1 MSERIFSPRRWLTI
15 DYAPHP
21 AERGFLERAQ
31 TRREGEV
38 AITVAVPSDRES
50 ERIFGVRLARHHLQA
65 VWLEIANGGGES
77 LWLDRIQLDP
87 DYYTPLEA
95 ARLAHFRMGTRL
107 VAFGVLGWLF
117 LPLLPLIPLK
127 IFSARRANQRMNDL
141 FRASGFPT
149 GVIEPGKTLSGF
161 LFTRLDEG
169 VKRIDVRML
178 GRSHAINCQFTV
190 EVPGLVLPH
199 IEHEAEP
206 STDTKDLDDAALQ
219 IWIEQQPR
227 STSNALGTIDGDP
240 LNLVLVGD
248 RACIQE
254 CLSTWDETESI
265 TLGTSWKTAK
275 AFLLESQYRYS
286 PVSPLYLDKRV
297 EDFALQRA
305 RANLNQR
312 LHLRLWSTKISYGG
326 EPVWIGQVSRDIGV
340 RFTLKT
346 WNLTTHQIDPNV
358 DEARDYVL
366 DDLLASRRVSRL
378 GFVRGVEPAPATSP
392 RHNLTGDPYYT
403 DGLRAFAILSKTR
416 TTPALLSW
424 LAPSSSKV
432 PASESREKLSSK
444 LFINLSKPFRR

>member
-1 MSERIFSPRRWLTI
+1 M
-15 DYAPHP
+15 
-21 AERGFLERAQ
+21 
-31 TRREGEV
+31 
-38 AITVAVPSDRES
+38 PSDRES
-50 ERIFGVRLARHHLQA
+50 EQLFGVRLARHHLQA
-65 VWLEIANGGGES
+65 VWLEVVNGGGES

-127 IFSARRANQRMNDL
+127 LLSARRANHRMNDL
-141 FRASGFPT
+141 FRSVGFPT
-149 GVIEPGKTLSGF
+149 GVIEPGKTFSGF
-161 LFTRLDEG
+161 IFTRLDEG
-169 VKRIDVRML
+169 VKRIDVRLL
-178 GRSHAINCQFTV
+178 GRSGAIDCQFTL
-190 EVPGLVLPH
+190 EVPGLMLSEPA
-199 IEHEAEP
+199 HETQPPADSQE
-206 STDTKDLDDAALQ
+206 LDEAALQ
-219 IWIEQQPR
+219 EWIERQPR
-227 STSNALGTIDGDP
+227 STSNALGTIEGDP

-286 PVSPLYLDKRV
+286 PVSPLYLEKRQ

-312 LHLRLWSTKISYGG
+312 LHLRLWSTKIRYGG
-326 EPVWIGQVSRDIGV
+326 QPVWIGQVSRDIGV

-346 WNLTTHQIDPNV
+346 WNLTTHQIDPDV

-378 GFVRGVEPAPATSP
+378 GFVRGVDPAPSTAP
-392 RHNLTGDPYYT
+392 RHNLTGDPYFT
-403 DGLRAFAILSKTR
+403 DGLRAFAVLSETR

-424 LAPSSSKV
+424 LAP
-432 PASESREKLSSK
+432 ASP
-444 LFINLSKPFRR
+444 KPPPP